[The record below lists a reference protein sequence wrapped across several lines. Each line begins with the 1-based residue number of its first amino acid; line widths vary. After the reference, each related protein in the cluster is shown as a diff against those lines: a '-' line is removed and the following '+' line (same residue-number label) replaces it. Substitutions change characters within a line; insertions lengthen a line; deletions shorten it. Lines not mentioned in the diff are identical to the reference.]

1 MTGLRWTPREVGLE
15 ILQRLRK
22 PTHLISIRT
31 LPRRVAAVTQA
42 MSPESSVVNHAWYAI
57 TFITKMI
64 CC

>member
-1 MTGLRWTPREVGLE
+1 MTSSRWTPREVGLE
-15 ILQRLRK
+15 VFQRLRK
-22 PTHLISIRT
+22 TTHLISIRT

-42 MSPESSVVNHAWYAI
+42 MSPESNVVNHAGYAI